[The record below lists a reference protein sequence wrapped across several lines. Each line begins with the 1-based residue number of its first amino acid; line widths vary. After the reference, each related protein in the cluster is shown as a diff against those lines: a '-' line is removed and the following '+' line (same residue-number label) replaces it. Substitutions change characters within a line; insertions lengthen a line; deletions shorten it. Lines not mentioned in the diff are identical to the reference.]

1 MDTDNWP
8 HEKIRSVALRY
19 IREHAVKE
27 TEWRFTGLDALPE
40 RLARIVTIG
49 EPERV
54 VVSSF
59 IDGMNWHAMTTVRI
73 FGVCRGTQFSCSPL
87 DVRQWRWGDFKH
99 EGRSEV
105 EVATFALANGTHM
118 KVPYETGPAA
128 MGPIYYQRFWTVKYR
143 VFDKLVD

>member
-1 MDTDNWP
+1 MDTDNWL

-19 IREHAVKE
+19 IREHAVEE

-49 EPERV
+49 EPEQT
-54 VVSSF
+54 VVSCF
-59 IDGMNWHAMTTVRI
+59 IDGMNWHAMTTARI
-73 FGVCRGTQFSCSPL
+73 FGVCRGAQFSCSPL

-99 EGRSEV
+99 AGRSEV
-105 EVATFALANGTHM
+105 EVATFSLANGTHM

-128 MGPIYYQRFWTVKYR
+128 MGPIYYERFWAVKYR
-143 VFDKLVD
+143 TLDNLVD